1 MKFIKLGVFEIE
13 TEAQLL
19 LVDATGPFN
28 DEVAK
33 QYIEALESC
42 IQQLE
47 VSQWNQIIT
56 LHQLSL
62 LSPEVEKLFTSAL
75 IKRTT
80 RGLKAVLLIVE
91 NVYFKSLVKE
101 QMTRFYTK
109 AGIEHHFFD
118 SVFEVKNNL
127 SNLPNGLPLTN
138 YC

>member
-1 MKFIKLGVFEIE
+1 MKFIKHGVFEIE

-101 QMTRFYTK
+101 
-109 AGIEHHFFD
+109 
-118 SVFEVKNNL
+118 
-127 SNLPNGLPLTN
+127 PLLH
-138 YC
+138 

>member
-1 MKFIKLGVFEIE
+1 MKFIKHGVFEIE

-33 QYIEALESC
+33 HYIEAIESC

-80 RGLKAVLLIVE
+80 RGLKAVFLIVE

-101 QMTRFYTK
+101 KMSRCYTK

-118 SVFEVKNNL
+118 TVFEVKNNL
-127 SNLPNGLPLTN
+127 ANLPNDLALTN

>member
-1 MKFIKLGVFEIE
+1 MRFKEHGVFEIK
-13 TEAQLL
+13 TEAELL

-33 QYIEALESC
+33 HYIEALESC
-42 IQQLE
+42 IQQLK

-62 LSPEVEKLFTSAL
+62 LSPEAEKLLAATL
-75 IKRTT
+75 INRRT
-80 RGLKAVLLIVE
+80 RGLIAVYLILE

-101 QMTRFYTK
+101 QMSRCYTK

-118 SVFEVKNNL
+118 SAFEAKNNL
-127 SNLPNGLPLTN
+127 THFTSDLPLTN